1 MEPAAPRESD
11 TPRRLSRR
19 IFAALAICSAS
30 PLAVVCGIMGT
41 RFHAWPLAFG
51 LLLAGGAL
59 MVLLAWFLSKRMV
72 PARTLPGIAPD
83 SMDPSGFDRG
93 EHTPSTSGDSQ
104 EVLHPARAGSLAEL
118 AGGIAHEI
126 NNPVAIMVEEA
137 GWIEDL
143 LDEEEFQKSENIE
156 EFRRALK
163 QIKTQGTRC
172 KEITQN
178 LLSFARRTDPKVQ
191 EIQLDD
197 LLKEVVQNSAKR
209 IDNPNVR
216 LSANLAG
223 NLPTLRVS
231 PSEMQQVFLNLVNNA
246 LDAIGPRG
254 GAVEI
259 TSRLDGNRVVVD
271 VTDTGQGIPEELLD
285 RIFEPFF
292 TTKPVGKGTGL
303 GLAICYGIIDR
314 LGGRISVKSRL
325 GEATTFRVEIPVAE
339 ATADARRPETEE
351 RLETR
356 FPPGPPAGES
366 VLGEPQTLVLLVDDE
381 EAFVDAMAKRLSKRN
396 LVVLKAL
403 SGEEALRQ
411 LADNPNVDVVIMDV
425 KLSGMDGLETLAAIQ
440 RSGHLAEVILLSGH
454 TTVEAAIE
462 GIKRGAYD
470 YLMKPCDMA
479 LLFGQIEKARTK
491 KRRREQSLLEDRI
504 RDLTMRRM

>member
-1 MEPAAPRESD
+1 MDPVRPREPD
-11 TPRRLSRR
+11 TRPRLSRR
-19 IFAALAICSAS
+19 IFAALAICSAP
-30 PLAVVCGIMGT
+30 PLAVVCGIVGT
-41 RFHAWPLAFG
+41 RFHAWPLALG
-51 LLLAGGAL
+51 LLAAGGLL
-59 MVLLAWFLSKRMV
+59 MVLLAWLLSRRML
-72 PARTLPGIAPD
+72 PARAVSGSTPKSSDAAG
-83 SMDPSGFDRG
+83 MDRDVARPPKGQGQDVF
-93 EHTPSTSGDSQ
+93 
-104 EVLHPARAGSLAEL
+104 HPARVGSLAEL

-143 LDEEEFQKSENIE
+143 LDEEEFQQSPNIE

-163 QIKTQGTRC
+163 QIKTQGARC

-178 LLSFARRTDPKVQ
+178 LLSFARRTDPKVK

-197 LLKEVVQNSAKR
+197 LLREVVQNSAKR

-223 NLPTLRVS
+223 NLPPLRVS
-231 PSEMQQVFLNLVNNA
+231 PTEMQQVFLNLVNNA
-246 LDAIGPRG
+246 LDALGPRG
-254 GAVEI
+254 GTVEI
-259 TSRLDGNRVVVD
+259 ASRLDGDRVVVD

-285 RIFEPFF
+285 KIFEPFF

-314 LGGRISVKSRL
+314 LGGRISVKSRP
-325 GEATTFRVEIPVAE
+325 GEGTTFRVEIPVVEAAAAE
-339 ATADARRPETEE
+339 KRPET
-351 RLETR
+351 
-356 FPPGPPAGES
+356 GPPPEAGTEPVPGAGEAIF
-366 VLGEPQTLVLLVDDE
+366 GEPPTTVLLVDDE

-396 LVVLKAL
+396 LSVLKAL

-411 LADNPNVDVVIMDV
+411 LSENPNVDVVILDV

-440 RSGHLAEVILLSGH
+440 RAGHLAEVILLSGH

-462 GIKRGAYD
+462 GIKRGAFD

-479 LLFGQIEKARTK
+479 LLFGQIEKARAK
-491 KRRREQSLLEDRI
+491 KRRREQTLLEDRI
-504 RDLTMRRM
+504 RDITMRRM